1 MNIGSFHNNNNEE
14 MEFKVLHIM
23 SKKNLTI

>member
-1 MNIGSFHNNNNEE
+1 MNIGSFQNNNNEE